1 MAAFAF
7 EDGVLAD
14 PHLDVQIACRAAV
27 SARLSLAVQAN
38 AIAGIDSGGHR
49 DGQALFLAH
58 AALAKAGIAGI
69 ADDLAATLA
78 PRAGLLD
85 REYGLLHAHLSLA
98 VTGIAGLRGGP
109 LGASRALAGLALG
122 KRGNLYLGFS
132 AEHRLLEIELEF
144 VAQIGAAKHLGAV
157 ALAAGENVAEH
168 LAENVAECLTGIE
181 AAAAASFETGVP
193 KLVVD
198 GALLRVAEDFVGL
211 LRFLEF
217 SFRLR
222 IVGIAVRMVFHG
234 EPAVGLLDIDLGR
247 VSR

>member
-1 MAAFAF
+1 MAALALK
-7 EDGVLAD
+7 DGVLAD
-14 PHLDVQIACRAAV
+14 PHLDVQISGRAAV
-27 SARLSLAVQAN
+27 AARLSLAIQAD
-38 AIAGIDSGGHR
+38 AVPGIDTGGQR
-49 DGQALFLAH
+49 DGQALLLAH

-69 ADDLAATLA
+69 ADDLASALA
-78 PRAGLLD
+78 SRAGLLD

-109 LGASRALAGLALG
+109 LGASRALAGLALRQ
-122 KRGNLYLGFS
+122 RGNLYLGFS

-144 VAQIGAAKHLGAV
+144 VAQIGAAKHLGAA

-168 LAENVAECLTGIE
+168 LAENVAECLAGTE
-181 AAAAASFETGVP
+181 APTAASFETGVP
-193 KLVVD
+193 ELVVD

-217 SFRLR
+217 MFRVR
-222 IVGIAVRMVFHG
+222 IVWIAVRMIFHG